1 MQRRGLRRKPAE
13 RTGESNMQSEFEGRT
28 EQEAIDKA
36 IRELGLDRDAFDV
49 EVIEREKKSLFRK
62 GSVKI
67 RVYYGDDSAPEEE
80 DDDHISASDAST
92 AEDFNPEP
100 QNENERKILEFIDTL
115 VMKMGYSSKSSI
127 SFRRDSKIGISIDSD
142 DSSIIIGRKGKNLD
156 AIQLITNVYA
166 GNLDPDIKVVIDSEN
181 YRMRHEEQIIRNA
194 YRTAEQVRRTGRSRL
209 LDPMNPFERR
219 LVHTALNDFEG
230 VETKSEGEGLYK
242 QVRILPSNK

>member
-1 MQRRGLRRKPAE
+1 MHK
-13 RTGESNMQSEFEGRT
+13 EFEGRT

-36 IRELGLDRDAFDV
+36 VEELGLDRDDFDV
-49 EVIEREKKSLFRK
+49 EILEKEKKGLFRK
-62 GSVKI
+62 GNVRI
-67 RVYYGDDSAPEEE
+67 RVYFGEDDSDIEEEPEEE
-80 DDDHISASDAST
+80 EPEVEEAPENRD
-92 AEDFNPEP
+92 PEP
-100 QNENERKILEFIDTL
+100 QNDNERKIIEFVDTL
-115 VMKMGYSSKSSI
+115 IQKMGYKGKTSI
-127 SFRRDSKIGISIDSD
+127 SFRRDTKIGLSIDSD

-194 YRTAEQVRRTGRSRL
+194 YRIAEQVKRSSKSRL

-219 LVHTALNDFEG
+219 LVHTALNDFDG

-242 QVRILPSNK
+242 QVRIIPKK

>member
-1 MQRRGLRRKPAE
+1 MHK
-13 RTGESNMQSEFEGRT
+13 EFEGRT

-36 IRELGLDRDAFDV
+36 VEELGLDRDDFDV
-49 EVIEREKKSLFRK
+49 EILEKEKKGLFRK
-62 GSVKI
+62 GNVRI
-67 RVYYGDDSAPEEE
+67 RVYFGEDDSDIEEEPEEE
-80 DDDHISASDAST
+80 EPE
-92 AEDFNPEP
+92 AEEAPENRDPEP
-100 QNENERKILEFIDTL
+100 QNDNERNIIEFVDTL
-115 VMKMGYSSKSSI
+115 IQKMGYKGKTSI
-127 SFRRDSKIGISIDSD
+127 SFRRDTKIGLSIDSD

-194 YRTAEQVRRTGRSRL
+194 YRIAEQVKRSGKSRL

-219 LVHTALNDFEG
+219 LVHTALNDFDG

-242 QVRILPSNK
+242 QVRIIPKK

>member
-1 MQRRGLRRKPAE
+1 MHK
-13 RTGESNMQSEFEGRT
+13 EFEGRT

-36 IRELGLDRDAFDV
+36 VEELGLDRDDFDV
-49 EVIEREKKSLFRK
+49 EILEREKKGLFRK
-62 GSVKI
+62 GNVRI
-67 RVYYGDDSAPEEE
+67 RVYFGEDDSDIEEEPEEE
-80 DDDHISASDAST
+80 EPEVEEAPENRD
-92 AEDFNPEP
+92 PEP
-100 QNENERKILEFIDTL
+100 QNDNERKIIEFVDTL
-115 VMKMGYSSKSSI
+115 IQKMGYKGKTSI
-127 SFRRDSKIGISIDSD
+127 SFRRDTKIGLSIDSD

-194 YRTAEQVRRTGRSRL
+194 YRIAEQVKRSGKSRL

-219 LVHTALNDFEG
+219 LVHTALNDFDG

-242 QVRILPSNK
+242 QVRIIPKK

>member
-1 MQRRGLRRKPAE
+1 MHK
-13 RTGESNMQSEFEGRT
+13 EFEGRT

-36 IRELGLDRDAFDV
+36 VEELGLDRDDFDV
-49 EVIEREKKSLFRK
+49 EILEKEKKGLFRK
-62 GSVKI
+62 GNVRI
-67 RVYYGDDSAPEEE
+67 RVYFGEDDSDIEEEPEEE
-80 DDDHISASDAST
+80 EPEVEEAPENRD
-92 AEDFNPEP
+92 PEP
-100 QNENERKILEFIDTL
+100 QNDNERKIIEFVDTL
-115 VMKMGYSSKSSI
+115 IQKMGYKGKTYI
-127 SFRRDSKIGISIDSD
+127 SFRRDTKIGLSIDSD

-194 YRTAEQVRRTGRSRL
+194 YRIAEQVKRSGKSRL

-219 LVHTALNDFEG
+219 LVHTALNDFDG

-242 QVRILPSNK
+242 QVRIIPKK